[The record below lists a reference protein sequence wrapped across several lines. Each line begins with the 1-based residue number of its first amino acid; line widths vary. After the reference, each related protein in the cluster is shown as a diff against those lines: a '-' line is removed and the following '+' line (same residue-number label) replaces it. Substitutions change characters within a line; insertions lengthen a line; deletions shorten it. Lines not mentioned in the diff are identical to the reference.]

1 MDINCF
7 LDKCQNHDFRH
18 ACKITKD
25 ETTKRKTEVQ
35 CVYEKNFEDK
45 KQNSVYILTYDE
57 KIQKIG
63 GTKNGWK
70 FRWNSY
76 LCGMHSTKR
85 GRSGKCSVTNENVYN
100 WLVSNVDSKPID
112 VYVWEIPPAKIIR
125 NILGEEVEINSTIFE
140 AYETKLIELY
150 KKLNNG
156 SQPLLN
162 KNSDPKHR

>member
-18 ACKITKD
+18 ACKITRD
-25 ETTKRKTEVQ
+25 ETIKRKTEVQ
-35 CVYEKNFEDK
+35 CDYEKNFEDK